1 MNITHDNDW
10 EDSFNDFIDEL
21 ESAEQPACNIDNPE
35 GCDSCG
41 S

>member
-10 EDSFNDFIDEL
+10 EDSFNDFIDAL

-41 S
+41 A

>member
-1 MNITHDNDW
+1 MSENSFDNW
-10 EDSFNDFIDEL
+10 LNEL
-21 ESAEQPACNIDNPE
+21 EEAPQPTCSIDNPE

>member
-1 MNITHDNDW
+1 MSEDNFADW
-10 EDSFNDFIDEL
+10 LNEL
-21 ESAEQPACNIDNPE
+21 EKAPQPACSIDNPE